1 MTRRTKNYI
10 QSPPSPP
17 EHADP
22 RHFYTTDHGHNQTK
36 IKKIWK
42 KYVKYEIVLVIFHS
56 KTLTLVFPSL
66 IPSDDFKTV
75 RRNLQQKEVL
85 VSVNMSA
92 RLFSLLQ
99 TRGPAG
105 AEQHFVDQN
114 FCSFGKIVVLHAQA
128 HIFVIIWFGSS
139 WSEIKTQ
146 FLRKTHW
153 IGIFIGEARLKNNY
167 ISFYCTI

>member
-1 MTRRTKNYI
+1 M
-10 QSPPSPP
+10 
-17 EHADP
+17 
-22 RHFYTTDHGHNQTK
+22 
-36 IKKIWK
+36 
-42 KYVKYEIVLVIFHS
+42 KYEIILVIFHS

-66 IPSDDFKTV
+66 IPSDDYETV

-114 FCSFGKIVVLHAQA
+114 FCRYGKIVSTCICNNLPWTRANQDKDS
-128 HIFVIIWFGSS
+128 ICFVKDS
-139 WSEIKTQ
+139 
-146 FLRKTHW
+146 
-153 IGIFIGEARLKNNY
+153 
-167 ISFYCTI
+167 